1 MSNLTESLERFR
13 RGPEL
18 LAMVLTGVYGDET
31 DFSLAP
37 GKWSIRLL
45 IAHLAD
51 SEMVGAQRFRQVI
64 AEDNPPLGAFDQDAW
79 ARNLDYARK
88 QPKQSLE
95 SFRRVRAENYELLKS
110 LPESA
115 FERTGMHSERGAQA
129 RGHIRLLPAG
139 EIQVT
144 RDCRAEVEPGTG
156 AQRRRRTAHAGRR
169 RQHRHARRPGGVCGS
184 AAGLCRLRADG
195 AGDEVRRSGGARCAR
210 QDRGG
215 CEARPVHH
223 SRAPQMAFSVRGAT
237 RRSSGARWRGGRRR
251 QSEAQS
257 S

>member
-1 MSNLTESLERFR
+1 MSHLAETLERFR

-18 LAMVLTGVYGDET
+18 LAVVLTGVFGEET
-31 DFSLAP
+31 DFTSAP

-95 SFRRVRAENYELLKS
+95 SFRRLRAENYELLKS

-115 FERTGMHSERGAQA
+115 FERTGVHSERGPVTLRQ
-129 RGHIRLLPAG
+129 LLETYA
-139 EIQVT
+139 
-144 RDCRAEVEPGTG
+144 DHAES
-156 AQRRRRTAHAGRR
+156 
-169 RQHRHARRPGGVCGS
+169 HARQMQAIR
-184 AAGLCRLRADG
+184 
-195 AGDEVRRSGGARCAR
+195 DEYKKVKGKK
-210 QDRGG
+210 
-215 CEARPVHH
+215 
-223 SRAPQMAFSVRGAT
+223 
-237 RRSSGARWRGGRRR
+237 
-251 QSEAQS
+251 
-257 S
+257 

>member
-1 MSNLTESLERFR
+1 MSLAETLERFR
-13 RGPEL
+13 RGPEV
-18 LAMVLTGVYGDET
+18 LAMVLTGVFGDET
-31 DFSLAP
+31 DFASAP

-115 FERTGMHSERGAQA
+115 FERTGVHAERGPLTLRQLLEIYA
-129 RGHIRLLPAG
+129 GH
-139 EIQVT
+139 
-144 RDCRAEVEPGTG
+144 AES
-156 AQRRRRTAHAGRR
+156 
-169 RQHRHARRPGGVCGS
+169 HARQMQAIR
-184 AAGLCRLRADG
+184 
-195 AGDEVRRSGGARCAR
+195 DEYKKAKGKK
-210 QDRGG
+210 
-215 CEARPVHH
+215 
-223 SRAPQMAFSVRGAT
+223 
-237 RRSSGARWRGGRRR
+237 
-251 QSEAQS
+251 
-257 S
+257 